1 MVNQEF
7 PSPTGRSPI
16 LPPKNWRLDK
26 DMPRLLVYVARS
38 IHQIKGEVSH
48 QILALISEIREQEKF
63 RADPRFPLFQ
73 TMKRIKR
80 YKEIFAGPRYLP
92 IFP

>member
-16 LPPKNWRLDK
+16 LPPKYWRLDK
-26 DMPRLLVYVARS
+26 DMPRLLVYVART
-38 IHQIKGEVSH
+38 IHQIKGQVSYH
-48 QILALISEIREQEKF
+48 ILAHISEIREQEKF

-73 TMKRIKR
+73 IVQRHKR
-80 YKEIFAGPRYLP
+80 YAAIFKGPPYLP
-92 IFP
+92 IFA